1 MGNSR
6 LSVLANFKNTE
17 NKTLCSGVYLEYE
30 LIGIIA
36 QSTCQVSLIIMFMWR
51 IRQCLGLIS
60 FFFPCI
66 LLWPQQPLLYLHI
79 SVILNQ
85 NLMTASTE
93 SLAKVDFTGEEEA
106 LSFSS
111 NWQSQNFKDELQCKL
126 ESFNQSSQHI
136 NRPFGTPRR

>member
-1 MGNSR
+1 MSW
-6 LSVLANFKNTE
+6 A
-17 NKTLCSGVYLEYE
+17 Y
-30 LIGIIA
+30 
-36 QSTCQVSLIIMFMWR
+36 Q
-51 IRQCLGLIS
+51 

-111 NWQSQNFKDELQCKL
+111 NWQVRILRT
-126 ESFNQSSQHI
+126 SFRVNWKVLTNQAS
-136 NRPFGTPRR
+136 T